1 MAVYSTHA
9 DQELIFL
16 LKQGNHAAFTEIYN
30 RYAVVLYL
38 HARHM
43 LGQDDEARDVIQEL
57 FAGIWNKH
65 DKLDFEQHLR
75 AYLYR
80 SVRNM
85 ILNIIRHERVKENYL
100 TELGTFANT
109 EPIEADE
116 LIRYNELK
124 RLIEKEIERMP
135 KKMKIVFELS
145 RDQNLSHEEIAKQLG
160 ISKTTVKKQVSN
172 AVRQLKRK
180 FKTTIL
186 F

>member
-1 MAVYSTHA
+1 MAVYSTYA
-9 DQELIFL
+9 DQELMLL

-43 LGQDDEARDVIQEL
+43 LGQDEEARDVIQEL
-57 FAGIWNKH
+57 FVGIWNKY
-65 DKLDFEQHLR
+65 DMLDFDLQLR

-85 ILNIIRHERVKENYL
+85 ILNIIRHEKVKENYL
-100 TELGTFANT
+100 TELETFATT
-109 EPIEADE
+109 EPVETDE
-116 LIRYNELK
+116 LIRYKELK

-135 KKMKIVFELS
+135 KKMKIIFQMS
-145 RDQNLSHEEIAKQLG
+145 RNQNLSHAEIAEQLG

-172 AVRQLKRK
+172 AISQLKKK
-180 FKTTIL
+180 FNSSIS
-186 F
+186 

>member
-1 MAVYSTHA
+1 MAVYSTYA
-9 DQELIFL
+9 DQELMLL

-43 LGQDDEARDVIQEL
+43 LGQDEEARDVIQEL
-57 FAGIWNKH
+57 FVGIWNKY
-65 DKLDFEQHLR
+65 DMLDFDLQLR

-85 ILNIIRHERVKENYL
+85 ILNIIRHEKVKENYL
-100 TELGTFANT
+100 TELGTFATT
-109 EPIEADE
+109 EPVETDE
-116 LIRYNELK
+116 LIRYKELK

-135 KKMKIVFELS
+135 KKMKIIFQMS
-145 RDQNLSHEEIAKQLG
+145 RNQNLSHAEIAEQLG

-172 AVRQLKRK
+172 AISQLKKK
-180 FKTTIL
+180 FNSSIS
-186 F
+186 